1 MVFNDLTGLALL
13 PKLSRVASL
22 AFCFAAAA
30 WGQTSPETTPVEIVP
45 LRDQS
50 IYPNSIAPDALAF
63 ACAGDKDA
71 LAPYFAERGLPFE
84 EVLVRPWQGRRS
96 CHVYY
101 LPTIKGFRASRDNA
115 AVRGLY
121 AAVHPM
127 HFLAHS
133 DMPGYN
139 LDIAKAVLGRLP
151 RPIEVRIS
159 VAGDFDKE
167 FWAPAAESHFG
178 GMPHDFTFV
187 ESGSLEMHPW
197 AQDHIKGG
205 QVDGRLRELIP
216 RRLYEGR
223 EEDGELTAGM
233 LDKLQRDGFVR
244 SKLSWEGGGL
254 QFVASPR
261 DKSKTILS
269 VGLLRYWGK
278 DLTDAEY
285 NYVLRTEFGADLV
298 LDLNP
303 VVLHS
308 DYVVAF
314 LPGDNTAL
322 VSRIIRTSAEV
333 ARPAAFALL
342 ESFGEEKPPQV
353 RRLASLLAEWSGTL
367 ADRPP
372 RIQRA
377 IEGARREI
385 QDAKPEQDAELDG
398 MISRYVAANCPGNP
412 SACFAAANEMLRRD
426 PELVRRSSSYALG
439 LTAESLLREMLIGIV
454 EDQLDPSELPEQPL
468 LEEAAEQLTQW
479 GFRVVRVPHLSS
491 GGVLRVSYVNSLLVG
506 PRLFMPT
513 LGLGR
518 FEERMFTQLTSELSG
533 QYEIIP
539 VDARRVLMLN
549 GGLHCV
555 FGILRYAEPSP

>member
-1 MVFNDLTGLALL
+1 MVFSDLTGLTPL
-13 PKLSRVASL
+13 PKLARIACL
-22 AFCFAAAA
+22 ALCFAAAA
-30 WGQTSPETTPVEIVP
+30 WAQTVPDTASVEIVP
-45 LRDQS
+45 LGDQS

-63 ACAGDKDA
+63 ACGDDRSA
-71 LAPYFAERGLPFE
+71 LASYFTERGLPFE
-84 EVLVRPWQGRRS
+84 DGLVRPWQDRRI
-96 CHVYY
+96 CHLYY
-101 LPTIKGFRASRDNA
+101 QPTIQGFRASRDNA

-139 LDIAKAVLGRLP
+139 LDIAKTVLSRLP
-151 RPIEVRIS
+151 RPIAVRIS
-159 VAGDFDKE
+159 VAGDYDKE
-167 FWAPAAESHFG
+167 FWAAAAESHFG

-223 EEDGELTAGM
+223 EEDGALTAGL
-233 LDKLQRDGFVR
+233 LDKLVQDGFVR

-254 QFVASPR
+254 QFVANPQ
-261 DKSKTILS
+261 DKSKTIMS
-269 VGLLRYWGK
+269 VGLFRYWGK

-303 VVLHS
+303 VALHS

-314 LPGDNTAL
+314 LPESNTAL
-322 VSRIIRTSAEV
+322 VSQIVRTSVDV

-353 RRLASLLAEWSGTL
+353 RRLASLLSEWSGSL
-367 ADRPP
+367 ADRPV
-372 RIQRA
+372 RIERA
-377 IEGARREI
+377 IQGARREI
-385 QDAKPEQDAELDG
+385 QQAKPEQDAELDG

-412 SACFAAANEMLRRD
+412 GACFAAANEMLRRD

-454 EDQLDPSELPEQPL
+454 EDQLDSSELPEQPL
-468 LEEAAEQLTQW
+468 LEEAAEQLAKW

-491 GGVLRVSYVNSLLVG
+491 GGVLRVSYVNSLAVG

-518 FEERMFTQLTSELSG
+518 FEERMFSRLTSALSG
-533 QYEIIP
+533 RYEIIP

-555 FGILRYAEPSP
+555 FGILRYAEPRP

>member
-1 MVFNDLTGLALL
+1 
-13 PKLSRVASL
+13 
-22 AFCFAAAA
+22 
-30 WGQTSPETTPVEIVP
+30 
-45 LRDQS
+45 
-50 IYPNSIAPDALAF
+50 
-63 ACAGDKDA
+63 
-71 LAPYFAERGLPFE
+71 
-84 EVLVRPWQGRRS
+84 
-96 CHVYY
+96 
-101 LPTIKGFRASRDNA
+101 
-115 AVRGLY
+115 
-121 AAVHPM
+121 M

-139 LDIAKAVLGRLP
+139 LDIAKTVLGRLQ
-151 RPIEVRIS
+151 RPMTVRIS
-159 VAGDFDKE
+159 VAGDYDKE
-167 FWAPAAESHFG
+167 FWGAAAESHFG

-205 QVDGRLRELIP
+205 QVEGLLREMIP

-223 EEDGELTAGM
+223 EGDGELTAGL
-233 LDKLQRDGFVR
+233 LDKLERDGFVR

-254 QFVASPR
+254 QFIASPQ
-261 DKSKTILS
+261 DKSKTIMS

-303 VVLHS
+303 VALHS

-314 LPGDNTAL
+314 LPEDNTAL
-322 VSRIIRTSAEV
+322 VSRIIRTSADV

-342 ESFGEEKPPQV
+342 ETFGEEKPPQV
-353 RRLASLLAEWSGTL
+353 RRLASLLAEWSGSL

-372 RIQRA
+372 SIQRA
-377 IEGARREI
+377 TQRARQEI
-385 QDAKPEQDAELDG
+385 HAAQPEHDAELDG
-398 MISRYVAANCPGNP
+398 MIERYVAVNCPGDP
-412 SACFAAANEMLRRD
+412 GACFAAANDMLRSD

-454 EDQLDPSELPEQPL
+454 EDQLDPSVPREQPL
-468 LEEAAEQLTQW
+468 LEQAAKQLAEW

-491 GGVLRVSYVNSLLVG
+491 GGVLRVSYVNSLPAG
-506 PRLFMPT
+506 GRLFMPT

-518 FEERMFTQLTSELSG
+518 FEERMFARLANELSG
-533 QYEIIP
+533 RYEIIP

-555 FGILRYAEPSP
+555 FGILRYAEPIP